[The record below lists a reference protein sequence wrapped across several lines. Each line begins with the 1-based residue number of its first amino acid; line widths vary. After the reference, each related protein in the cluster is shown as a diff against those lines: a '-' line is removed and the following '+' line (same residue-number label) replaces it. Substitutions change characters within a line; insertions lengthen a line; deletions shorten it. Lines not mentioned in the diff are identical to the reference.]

1 MAGREAPESG
11 EREGG
16 EWECVFLFHTF
27 HRDFLS
33 IRGFASCCLK
43 LNDHYDSDYDY
54 RLDRL

>member
-16 EWECVFLFHTF
+16 EWECVFLF

-54 RLDRL
+54 RLDWL